1 MTTPESLLIHEL
13 LAEWQRLN
21 RLHFR
26 QALRAPIIALSDG
39 AGTLGTWSSTVRT
52 LSLSRALVI
61 SQPWGVVLEVLKHE
75 MAHQYVDE
83 VLRADEP
90 AHGPAFQE
98 ICRRLAIDPAAGG
111 LPKSASRAMR
121 KVQRLLALAE
131 SDNVH
136 EAESAARAARRLMLR
151 HNLSQVGTSQYG
163 FRQLGRP
170 MSRRPLHDKL
180 LAAILIDHFFVSGIW
195 TSAFDVETGRRGRL
209 LEICGTPENLEV
221 ACWMHGFLQ
230 EAAERLWLTHRK
242 KTGASGRDRQRF
254 LAGVMVGVRQQ
265 LAVQQ
270 RQDEAAGLVWVGAA
284 GQEDYLH
291 TRHPRRRAAQPSSMR
306 SSTAVS
312 SGTVAGR
319 TLEIRRPLAADAGP
333 RLLTSLRPVED
344 H

>member
-13 LAEWQRLN
+13 LAEWRRVN

-26 QALRAPIIALSDG
+26 EALRAPIIALSDG
-39 AGTLGTWSSTVRT
+39 KTTLGTWSSGVRT
-52 LSLSRALVI
+52 LSLSRTLVTT
-61 SQPWGVVLEVLKHE
+61 QPWGAVLEVLKHE

-83 VLRADEP
+83 VLGANET

-111 LPKSASRAMR
+111 LPKSTSKAMR

-151 HNLSQVGTSQYG
+151 HNLSQAGTSRYG

-170 MSRRPLHDKL
+170 RSRRALHEKL

-209 LEICGTPENLEV
+209 LEICGTPENLAV
-221 ACWMHGFLQ
+221 ACWMHGFLL
-230 EAAERLWLTHRK
+230 EAAERLWQAHRK
-242 KTGASGRDRQRF
+242 QTGASGRERQRF
-254 LAGVMVGVRQQ
+254 LAGVMVGVREQ
-265 LAVQQ
+265 LSDQQ
-270 RQDEAAGLVWVGAA
+270 RQDEAAGLVWIGEA
-284 GQEDYLH
+284 GLQDYLH
-291 TRHPRRRAAQPSSMR
+291 TRHPLRRAAQRSTMR
-306 SSTAVS
+306 SGAAMS
-312 SGTVAGR
+312 SGTAAGR
-319 TLEIRRPLAADAGP
+319 SLQLRRPVASREGP
-333 RLLTSLRPVED
+333 KLLGTLRLVED

>member
-13 LAEWQRLN
+13 LEEWRRINQ
-21 RLHFR
+21 LHFR
-26 QALRAPIIALSDG
+26 EALRAPIIALSDG
-39 AGTLGTWSSTVRT
+39 KTTLGMWTSSVRT

-61 SQPWGVVLEVLKHE
+61 AQPWGAVVEVLKHE

-83 VLRADEP
+83 VLRADET

-111 LPKSASRAMR
+111 LPKSASNAMR

-131 SDNVH
+131 SSNVH

-151 HNLSQVGTSQYG
+151 HNLSQAGTSQYG
-163 FRQLGRP
+163 FRHLGRAR
-170 MSRRPLHDKL
+170 SRRPLHEKL

-195 TSAFDVETGRRGRL
+195 TSAFDVETGKRGRL

-230 EAAERLWLTHRK
+230 EAAERLWRAHRG
-242 KTGASGRDRQRF
+242 KTSAPGRERQRF

-265 LAVQQ
+265 LTAQQ
-270 RQDEAAGLVWVGAA
+270 RQDEASGLVWVGSA
-284 GQEDYLH
+284 GQENYLH
-291 TRHPRRRAAQPSSMR
+291 TRHPRRRAAQPSTMR
-306 SSTAVS
+306 SGAAMS

-319 TLEIRRPLAADAGP
+319 RLKLRRPVTGREGP
-333 RLLTSLRPVED
+333 KLLTSLRLVED